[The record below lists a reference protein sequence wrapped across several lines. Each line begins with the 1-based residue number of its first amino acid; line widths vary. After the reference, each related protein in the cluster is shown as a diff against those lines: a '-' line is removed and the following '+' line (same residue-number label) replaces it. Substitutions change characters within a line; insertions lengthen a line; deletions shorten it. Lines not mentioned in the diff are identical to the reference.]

1 MIKTK
6 WIDRELKYDGL
17 QLCSSFIRNE
27 TGIEGDAIVAF
38 IGPADV
44 PIEHMVDL
52 EDVATNAP
60 IFSRSMLH
68 FIVAHSSRDLALAVA
83 RQRLLVSI
91 AADELRAMTKGYPIE
106 RVGDD
111 IMDGEYKISVSIATL
126 SPSSSLIHF
135 AMNIISVGTPVKTRG
150 LADYSVDPKK
160 IGESILTKYANEI
173 HTMQHAVEKVRFVD

>member
-1 MIKTK
+1 
-6 WIDRELKYDGL
+6 
-17 QLCSSFIRNE
+17 
-27 TGIEGDAIVAF
+27 
-38 IGPADV
+38 
-44 PIEHMVDL
+44 
-52 EDVATNAP
+52 
-60 IFSRSMLH
+60 
-68 FIVAHSSRDLALAVA
+68 AVA

>member
-68 FIVAHSSRDLALAVA
+68 FIVAHSSRDLALAV
-83 RQRLLVSI
+83 
-91 AADELRAMTKGYPIE
+91 
-106 RVGDD
+106 
-111 IMDGEYKISVSIATL
+111 
-126 SPSSSLIHF
+126 
-135 AMNIISVGTPVKTRG
+135 
-150 LADYSVDPKK
+150 
-160 IGESILTKYANEI
+160 
-173 HTMQHAVEKVRFVD
+173 